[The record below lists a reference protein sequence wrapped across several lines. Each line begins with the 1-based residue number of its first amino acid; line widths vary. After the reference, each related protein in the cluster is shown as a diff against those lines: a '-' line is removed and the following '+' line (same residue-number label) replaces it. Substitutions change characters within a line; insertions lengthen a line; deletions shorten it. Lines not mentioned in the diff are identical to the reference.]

1 MPWYVA
7 YTKPRNEKKVAALLQ
22 QKGVEVYCPVQ
33 EEIRQWS
40 DRKKKVSEPVFRSYI
55 FVQLEDYTSH
65 SLPVLE
71 TPGIVSFVWWNKKPG
86 IVRNEEIQAIKDFLT
101 AYRDIKAI
109 TDIKE
114 GELVAVQE
122 GPLKNIEG
130 VVKYIKG
137 SKAYLTIAS
146 LGMSLV
152 ATVPVQSLDRLSG
165 AD

>member
-1 MPWYVA
+1 MSWYVA

-22 QKGVEVYCPVQ
+22 QRGIEVYCPVQ

-55 FVQLEDYTSH
+55 FVQLADYTQD

-71 TPGIVSFVWWNKKPG
+71 TAGVVSFVWWNKKPG

-101 AYRDIKAI
+101 AYKEVKTV

-114 GELVAVQE
+114 GELVTVQE
-122 GPLKNIEG
+122 GPLKNIDG

-152 ATVPVQSLDRLSG
+152 ATVPVRSIDRISG